1 MYILMYQMTDRLE
14 NQREEMGIKIH
25 VVSFTS
31 AAINDSGV
39 YINAQQ
45 NQGKYIFLVMK
56 IQRKCSTC

>member
-14 NQREEMGIKIH
+14 NQREEMGIKI
-25 VVSFTS
+25 VSFTS

-39 YINAQQ
+39 YTNAQQ
-45 NQGKYIFLVMK
+45 NQGKYIFIVMK